1 MSCHLQ
7 DKLTKDD
14 KISEDDEKISMD
26 EQDSDVESDTENI
39 NDGPMSSKTITQK
52 ELSEEKLAKS
62 TLELV
67 DQMEIEIS
75 DKDAVLEDMDTGII
89 SNNVDNLTTQIKM
102 ETSEPQDL
110 ELFSGRQ
117 KNDEEI
123 LAVTL
128 LIKIYCGLKVQGL
141 FFNTDESAAVF
152 NLLTNTLPP
161 FSEAGVKFVEAA
173 FSILLACPFLIRY
186 FNTLLNVFYKNF
198 SPPGRSET
206 VKQWFKWL
214 LENQHLFD
222 RYVNTANSNIQVDI

>member
-7 DKLTKDD
+7 DTLTKDD

-39 NDGPMSSKTITQK
+39 GDGPLSSKMISQK

-75 DKDAVLEDMDTGII
+75 DKDPVLDDMDTGVLSTSI
-89 SNNVDNLTTQIKM
+89 DNLTTQIKM
-102 ETSEPQDL
+102 EISEPQDL

-117 KNDEEI
+117 KNDEEV
-123 LAVTL
+123 LAITL

-141 FFNTDESAAVF
+141 FFNTDESAAMF
-152 NLLTNTLPP
+152 NLLTSTSPP

-173 FSILLACPFLIRY
+173 FCILLACPFLIR
-186 FNTLLNVFYKNF
+186 
-198 SPPGRSET
+198 
-206 VKQWFKWL
+206 
-214 LENQHLFD
+214 
-222 RYVNTANSNIQVDI
+222 

>member
-14 KISEDDEKISMD
+14 KISEDDEKTSMD

-39 NDGPMSSKTITQK
+39 GDAPLTTKTISQK

-67 DQMEIEIS
+67 DQMEIEIN
-75 DKDAVLEDMDTGII
+75 DKDAIVEEMDTGAINI
-89 SNNVDNLTTQIKM
+89 GTDNLTTQIKI
-102 ETSEPQDL
+102 ETSEPQNE

-117 KNDEEI
+117 KSDEEV
-123 LAVTL
+123 LAITL

-141 FFNTDESAAVF
+141 FFNNDESAAMF
-152 NLLTNTLPP
+152 NLLTNTSPP

-173 FSILLACPFLIRY
+173 FSILLACPFLIR
-186 FNTLLNVFYKNF
+186 
-198 SPPGRSET
+198 
-206 VKQWFKWL
+206 
-214 LENQHLFD
+214 
-222 RYVNTANSNIQVDI
+222 